1 MDTVLLF
8 ALGLLAQGLDLSLG
22 VPGLRR
28 PGTLFPWHRVPSS
41 GRVRR
46 AWVIPP
52 ISVSENYKRLP
63 YPLVQIKSDKQQL
76 GSVIYSIQ
84 GPGVDEEPRGVFSID
99 KFTGKVFL
107 NALLDREKTDRFRL
121 RAFALDRGGSTLE
134 EPTDLE
140 IVVVDQNDNRP
151 VFRQEVFTGRVLEG
165 AVPGTYVTRAEATDA
180 DDPETDN
187 AALRYSI
194 LEQGSPQ
201 LFSIDEHTGEI
212 RTVQVGLDREVVA
225 VYNLTLQVADMSGD
239 GLTSTASAIITLE
252 DVNDNAPGFTRE
264 EFFMEATEAMSG
276 VDVGRLEVEDRDL
289 PGSPNWAARFTILEG
304 DPDGHFAIRTDPKT
318 NEGVLS
324 VVKPLDY
331 ESCDQYDLR
340 VEVQN
345 EVPLQA
351 AAPRAERDQ
360 ARVSVQVRDVNEAP
374 VFQENPLRT
383 SLAERAAPGT
393 PVATF
398 SARDPDTQQLQRLS
412 YSKDYDPEDWLQVDG
427 ATGWV
432 QTQSVLSPAS
442 PFLKDGWYR
451 AIILA
456 YDDASPPCTATGTLS
471 IEILEVNDHAP
482 ELSPSSGSLCSE
494 PDQGSGL
501 LLGATDEDLPPHG
514 APFHF
519 QLSPRVPELARN
531 WSLSRINMSHVRLRL
546 RHQVQEGLHRLS
558 LLLQDSGQPPQHR
571 EQLLNVTVCHC
582 GQDGVCLQGA
592 AALRAKGTGLSL
604 GALGIVLASVI
615 LLFLLTLPAA
625 LLSRL
630 RQQPWDKGL
639 LPGLQDDLRDNTVQ
653 NVKLWPW
660 ASTQTPRV
668 GASQIL
674 SPNPQTYC
682 SQKGAWDGNPTL
694 SWPQAQDH
702 ALCPQDAY
710 DISQL
715 RHPAELAALSAPLGR
730 PLLRRDAPFSWVRPP
745 PSRVLPTSPAD
756 MADFINDGL
765 EAADSDLSVPPYDTA
780 LIYDYEGDGS
790 MAGTLSSILSS
801 LGDED
806 QDYSCLQDWGPRFA
820 RLADLYGPP

>member
-8 ALGLLAQGLDLSLG
+8 ALGLLAQSLDLALG

-28 PGTLFPWHRVPSS
+28 PGLLFPWHRAPSP

-107 NALLDREKTDRFRL
+107 NALLDREKMDRFRL
-121 RAFALDRGGSTLE
+121 RAFALDLGGSTLE

-151 VFRQEVFTGRVLEG
+151 VFLQEVFTGHVLEG
-165 AVPGTYVTRAEATDA
+165 AVPGTFVTRAEATDA

-187 AALRYSI
+187 AALRFSI
-194 LEQGSPQ
+194 LEQGRPQ
-201 LFSIDEHTGEI
+201 LFSIDEHSGEI

-252 DVNDNAPGFTRE
+252 DVNDNAPGFTRA

-276 VDVGRLEVEDRDL
+276 VDVGRLEVEDKDL

-331 ESCDQYDLR
+331 ESCDQYDLK

-351 AAPRAERDQ
+351 AAPKPERDQ

-383 SLAERAAPGT
+383 SLAEGAAPGT

-398 SARDPDTQQLQRLS
+398 SARDPDTQQLQRLR

-482 ELSPSSGSLCSE
+482 ELFPSSGSLCSE

-531 WSLSRINMSHVRLRL
+531 WSLSQINMSHARLRL

-558 LLLQDSGQPPQHR
+558 LLLRDSGQPPQHR

-592 AALRAKGTGLSL
+592 AALRAKGTGISL
-604 GALGIVLASVI
+604 GALAIMLASVV
-615 LLFLLTLPAA
+615 LLLLLALPAA

-630 RQQPWDKGL
+630 RRPSWDKEL
-639 LPGLQDDLRDNTVQ
+639 LQGLQDDLRDN
-653 NVKLWPW
+653 
-660 ASTQTPRV
+660 
-668 GASQIL
+668 IL
-674 SPNPQTYC
+674 NYDEQ
-682 SQKGAWDGNPTL
+682 GGGEED
-694 SWPQAQDH
+694 
-702 ALCPQDAY
+702 QDAY

-715 RHPAELAALSAPLGR
+715 RHPSELAALSAPLGR
-730 PLLRRDAPFSWVRPP
+730 PLLRRDTPFSWARPP

-806 QDYSCLQDWGPRFA
+806 QDYSCLRDWGPRFA
-820 RLADLYGPP
+820 RLADLYGPL

>member
-1 MDTVLLF
+1 MLSVC
-8 ALGLLAQGLDLSLG
+8 LSLG

-28 PGTLFPWHRVPSS
+28 PRTLYPWRRAPTQ

-52 ISVSENYKRLP
+52 ISVSENHKRLP
-63 YPLVQIKSDKQQL
+63 FPLVQIKSDKQQA
-76 GSVIYSIQ
+76 GGVIYSIQ
-84 GPGVDEEPRGVFSID
+84 GPGVDEEPQGVFSID
-99 KFTGKVFL
+99 KFTGRVFL

-121 RAFALDRGGSTLE
+121 RAFALDLGGSTLE

-151 VFRQEVFTGRVLEG
+151 VFRQEVFTGQVLEG
-165 AVPGTYVTRAEATDA
+165 AVPGTLVTRAEATDA

-194 LEQGSPQ
+194 LEQGGPQ
-201 LFSIDEHTGEI
+201 LFSIDALSGDI

-239 GLTSTASAIITLE
+239 GLTATASAVITLQ
-252 DVNDNAPGFTRE
+252 DVNDNAPEFTGE
-264 EFFMEATEAMSG
+264 EFFLEAAEAVSG

-304 DPDGHFAIRTDPKT
+304 DPQGHFAIRTDPRT

-331 ESCDQYDLR
+331 ESCERYTLK
-340 VEVQN
+340 VAVQN
-345 EVPLQA
+345 EAPLQA
-351 AAPRAERDQ
+351 AAPRAERGQ
-360 ARVSVQVRDVNEAP
+360 ARVSVQVRDVNEPP
-374 VFQENPLRT
+374 VFRENPLRA
-383 SLAERAAPGT
+383 SLAEGAAPGT

-398 SARDPDTQQLQRLS
+398 SARDPDTRRPQRLS
-412 YSKDYDPEDWLQVDG
+412 YSKDYDPEDWLHVDG
-427 ATGWV
+427 ATGQV
-432 QTQSVLSPAS
+432 QTQRVLSPAS

-451 AIILA
+451 AVILA
-456 YDDASPPCTATGTLS
+456 QDDASPPSTATGTLS

-482 ELSPSSGSLCSE
+482 ELSPPWGSLCSA

-531 WSLSRINMSHVRLRL
+531 WSLSPVNGELSPRPCGSRAWGLPGSLRIVVPLAPSAVPPREPHAA
-546 RHQVQEGLHRLS
+546 GC
-558 LLLQDSGQPPQHR
+558 PPQAQAQR
-571 EQLLNVTVCHC
+571 
-582 GQDGVCLQGA
+582 GSGGGWA
-592 AALRAKGTGLSL
+592 ARSC
-604 GALGIVLASVI
+604 SMR
-615 LLFLLTLPAA
+615 A
-625 LLSRL
+625 LLALLVALLARS
-630 RQQPWDKGL
+630 RQQSWDKGL
-639 LPGLQDDLRDNTVQ
+639 LHGLQDDLRDN
-653 NVKLWPW
+653 
-660 ASTQTPRV
+660 
-668 GASQIL
+668 IL
-674 SPNPQTYC
+674 NYDEQ
-682 SQKGAWDGNPTL
+682 GGGEED
-694 SWPQAQDH
+694 
-702 ALCPQDAY
+702 QDAY
-710 DISQL
+710 DMDQL
-715 RHPAELAALSAPLGR
+715 RHPEELAALSAPLGR
-730 PLLRRDAPFSWVRPP
+730 PLMRRDAPFGRARPQAP
-745 PSRVLPTSPAD
+745 RALPTSPTD
-756 MADFINDGL
+756 IADFILDGL
-765 EAADSDLSVPPYDTA
+765 EAADSDPSVPPYDTA

-790 MAGTLSSILSS
+790 VAGTLSSILSS

>member
-1 MDTVLLF
+1 MDVALLL
-8 ALGLLAQGLDLSLG
+8 AVGLLAQSLGLSLG
-22 VPGLRR
+22 VPRQTRPSTLYPWRR
-28 PGTLFPWHRVPSS
+28 APAL

-52 ISVSENYKRLP
+52 ISVSENHKRLP
-63 YPLVQIKSDKQQL
+63 YPLVQIKSDKQPL

-84 GPGVDEEPRGVFSID
+84 GPGVDEEPQGVFSID

-107 NALLDREKTDRFRL
+107 NAMLDREKTDRFRL
-121 RAFALDRGGSTLE
+121 RAFALDRGGATLE

-151 VFRQEVFTGRVLEG
+151 VFRQEAFMARVLEG

-194 LEQGSPQ
+194 LEQGAAQ
-201 LFSIDEHTGEI
+201 VFSIDEYTGDI

-239 GLTSTASAIITLE
+239 GLTATASAIITLE
-252 DVNDNAPGFTRE
+252 DINDNAPGFTGD
-264 EFFMEATEAMSG
+264 EFFMEVTEAVSG

-304 DPDGHFAIRTDPKT
+304 DPSGHFTVRTDPKT

-331 ESCDQYDLR
+331 ELRDQYDLT
-340 VEVQN
+340 VAVQN
-345 EVPLQA
+345 EAPLQA
-351 AAPRAERDQ
+351 AAPRAQRGQ
-360 ARVSVQVRDVNEAP
+360 ARIHVQVRDVNEAP

-383 SLAERAAPGT
+383 SLPEGALPGT

-398 SARDPDTQQLQRLS
+398 SAQDPDTQQLQRLS
-412 YSKDYDPEDWLQVDG
+412 YSKDYDPEDWLEVDG

-432 QTQSVLSPAS
+432 QTQRVLSPAS

-456 YDDASPPCTATGTLS
+456 RDDASPPCTATGTLS

-482 ELSPSSGSLCSE
+482 ELSPPSGSVCSKPE
-494 PDQGSGL
+494 QGSGL

-519 QLSPRVPELARN
+519 QLSPRVPELTRN
-531 WSLSRINMSHVRLRL
+531 WSLIQVNVSHARLRL
-546 RHQVQEGLHRLS
+546 RHQVPEGLHRLS
-558 LLLQDSGQPPQHR
+558 LLLRDSGQPPQQR
-571 EQLLNVTVCHC
+571 EQPLNVTVCRC
-582 GQDGVCLQGA
+582 AQDGVCLPGA
-592 AALRAKGTGLSL
+592 AARHAGGAGVSL
-604 GALGIVLASVI
+604 GALVIMLASVV
-615 LLFLLTLPAA
+615 LLLLLALPVA
-625 LLSRL
+625 LVTRSR
-630 RQQPWDKGL
+630 RPSADKGFL
-639 LPGLQDDLRDNTVQ
+639 HGLQEDLRDN
-653 NVKLWPW
+653 
-660 ASTQTPRV
+660 
-668 GASQIL
+668 IL
-674 SPNPQTYC
+674 NYDEQ
-682 SQKGAWDGNPTL
+682 GGGEED
-694 SWPQAQDH
+694 
-702 ALCPQDAY
+702 QDAY
-710 DISQL
+710 DINQL
-715 RHPAELAALSAPLGR
+715 RHPAELAALRDPLGQ
-730 PLLRRDAPFSWVRPP
+730 PPLRRDAPLSRVRPQP
-745 PSRVLPTSPAD
+745 PRLLPTSPAD
-756 MADFINDGL
+756 IANFINDGL
-765 EAADSDLSVPPYDTA
+765 EAADSDPSVPPYDTA

-806 QDYSCLQDWGPRFA
+806 QDYSCLWAWGPRFA

>member
-1 MDTVLLF
+1 MDTVLFL
-8 ALGLLAQGLDLSLG
+8 ALGLLAQSLGLSLG
-22 VPGLRR
+22 VPRLRR
-28 PGTLFPWHRVPSS
+28 PSTLFPWHRAPAA

-52 ISVSENYKRLP
+52 ISVSENHKRLP
-63 YPLVQIKSDKQQL
+63 YPLVQIKSDKQPL

-107 NALLDREKTDRFRL
+107 NATLDREKTDRFRL
-121 RAFALDRGGSTLE
+121 RAFALDLGGSTLE

-165 AVPGTYVTRAEATDA
+165 AAPGTYVTRAEATDA

-201 LFSIDEHTGEI
+201 LFSIDELTGEI

-239 GLTSTASAIITLE
+239 GLTATASAIITLE
-252 DVNDNAPGFTRE
+252 DVNDNAPGFTRD
-264 EFFMEATEAMSG
+264 EFFMEATEATSG

-304 DPDGHFAIRTDPKT
+304 DPDGHFTIRTDPKT

-331 ESCDQYDLR
+331 ERCEQYDLR
-340 VEVQN
+340 VAVQN
-345 EVPLQA
+345 EAPLQA

-360 ARVSVQVRDVNEAP
+360 ARVSVRVQDVNEAP

-383 SLAERAAPGT
+383 SLAEGAAPGT

-432 QTQSVLSPAS
+432 QTQRVLSPAS

-482 ELSPSSGSLCSE
+482 ELSPPSGSLCSE
-494 PDQGSGL
+494 PTQGSGL

-519 QLSPRVPELARN
+519 QLNPSIPELARN
-531 WSLSRINMSHVRLRL
+531 WSLSQINISHARLRL
-546 RHQVQEGLHRLS
+546 QHQLQEGLHRLS
-558 LLLQDSGQPPQHR
+558 LLLRDSGQPPQQR
-571 EQLLNVTVCHC
+571 EQPLNVTVCRC

-592 AALRAKGTGLSL
+592 AALRAKGPGISL
-604 GALGIVLASVI
+604 GALVIVLATVI
-615 LLFLLTLPAA
+615 LLLLLTLPLA
-625 LLSRL
+625 LLPRF
-630 RQQPWDKGL
+630 RQQSWDKGL
-639 LPGLQDDLRDNTVQ
+639 LQGLQDDLRDN
-653 NVKLWPW
+653 
-660 ASTQTPRV
+660 
-668 GASQIL
+668 IL
-674 SPNPQTYC
+674 NYDEQ
-682 SQKGAWDGNPTL
+682 GGGEED
-694 SWPQAQDH
+694 
-702 ALCPQDAY
+702 QDAY
-710 DISQL
+710 DINQL
-715 RHPAELAALSAPLGR
+715 RHPSELAALSAPLGR
-730 PLLRRDAPFSWVRPP
+730 PPLRRDTPLSRVRPP
-745 PSRVLPTSPAD
+745 PSRALPTSPAD